1 MKPLTQYG
9 LMAEAHW
16 RQFLPRMTAHLEA
29 TGQFQTLL
37 REAEAQ
43 TEAEMDGLRRH
54 FQRHGLTPE
63 QAHQQA
69 WETVRERYLFL
80 PPES

>member
-1 MKPLTQYG
+1 MKTLTQFG

-29 TGQFQTLL
+29 TGQLQTLL
-37 REAEAQ
+37 REAAAK
-43 TEAEMDGLRRH
+43 TEAELDELRRH
-54 FQRHGLTPE
+54 FLIHRLTPE
-63 QAHQQA
+63 QAHQRA
-69 WETVRERYLFL
+69 WEMVRERYLLL